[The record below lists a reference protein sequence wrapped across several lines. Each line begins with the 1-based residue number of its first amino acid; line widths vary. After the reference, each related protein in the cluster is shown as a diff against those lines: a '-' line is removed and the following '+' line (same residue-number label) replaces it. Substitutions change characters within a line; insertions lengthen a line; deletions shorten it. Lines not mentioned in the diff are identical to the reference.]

1 MKTTSL
7 MRSVVLSAALTV
19 SGLTFMA
26 PASTAATISVNCTAA
41 SFQSVTVPAGDT
53 IEITGCNYVVWS
65 SSPSTATNIVVSA
78 GGTTI
83 SKGGFGYDYDSDSDT
98 LTVSGI
104 NETQS
109 ATLNLYVTYPSGTMY
124 QVALMGG
131 PGGNSNPPAGATA
144 SQPVPATLAL
154 DLAASG
160 ASCTEGS
167 AVSGVAGAWMT
178 LPAADACT
186 STTRPGAKLL
196 GWSTN
201 ADFPVALAQSQVN
214 KGWGAIDDTFFG
226 VRMIFI
232 PAGQSTFVS
241 GSNSLH
247 PIWAS

>member
-1 MKTTSL
+1 MKTTLL
-7 MRSVVLSAALTV
+7 MRSVVVSAALTV
-19 SGLTFMA
+19 SGLMFMA
-26 PASTAATISVNCTAA
+26 PASTAATIAINCTTSAPMV
-41 SFQSVTVPAGDT
+41 QVPAGDT
-53 IEITGCNYVVWS
+53 VEVTGCTEVKWS
-65 SSPSTATNIVVSA
+65 PVPSTV
-78 GGTTI
+78 TTI
-83 SKGGFGYDYDSDSDT
+83 SVKAGSQTISSGGTSTSYSGP

-104 NETQS
+104 NNGES
-109 ATLNLYVTYPSGTMY
+109 ASLELYVTAGSQPLY
-124 QVALMGG
+124 QITLSGG
-131 PGGNSNPPAGATA
+131 PGGNSNTSSSATV

-167 AVSGVAGAWMT
+167 AVSGVAGAWMK

-196 GWSTN
+196 GWSTS
-201 ADFPVALAQSQVN
+201 ASFPVALAQSQVN
-214 KGWGAIDDTFFG
+214 KGWGAIDDTFNG